1 MANTPPKQ
9 FQEPSQADKARMI
22 AARRQKIVQDKL
34 ISMATLAGKNQ
45 KK

>member
-22 AARRQKIVQDKL
+22 AERRKRIVQDK
-34 ISMATLAGKNQ
+34 IVRMAELTGKVA